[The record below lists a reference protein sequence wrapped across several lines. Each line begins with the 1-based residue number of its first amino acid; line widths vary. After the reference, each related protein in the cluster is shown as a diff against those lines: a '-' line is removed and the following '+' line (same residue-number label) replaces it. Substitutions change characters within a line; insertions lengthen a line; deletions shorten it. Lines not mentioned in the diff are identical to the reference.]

1 MPLSVVY
8 SVRPTPTPVST
19 PPVAMRLPLLLLLF
33 VMLSPLVTADESARR
48 FLNKP
53 DSWFASAEAKKVA
66 TIILSFQSDAG
77 GWPKNTDTISKAYD
91 GDRAKL
97 QPTFD
102 NKATVDELR
111 FMARMLNATQDETY
125 RKSFDHGLAYV
136 LSAQYPNGGWPQFFP
151 LRKGY
156 YDHITFNDD
165 AMARVLRLVR
175 EVATEQTYAFLD
187 AKTRAICQK
196 AFDLG
201 IACILKCQITVD
213 GKPTVWCAQ
222 HDEKSFAPA
231 KARSYELPSFS
242 GSESVGIVR
251 LLMSLEK
258 PTPEI
263 RSSIEGAIAWFEAHK
278 ITGLRFDTEKGKD
291 GKPNLVMIPDPKAPA
306 LWARF
311 YDLQTGTPFVCDRD
325 GIPKPKLADIG
336 YERRNGYSWFGEY
349 ARDLLS
355 KDYPAWKKA
364 TR

>member
-1 MPLSVVY
+1 M
-8 SVRPTPTPVST
+8 RPTLLLISLLT
-19 PPVAMRLPLLLLLF
+19 LGPLLA
-33 VMLSPLVTADESARR
+33 ADESARR
-48 FLNKP
+48 FLKKP

-66 TIILSFQSDAG
+66 AIILSFQSDAG

-91 GDRAKL
+91 GDRSKL

-111 FMARMLNATQDETY
+111 FMARMFNASQDETY
-125 RKSFDHGLAYV
+125 RRSFDRGLAYV

-165 AMARVLRLVR
+165 AMVRVLSLVR
-175 EVATEQTYAFLD
+175 EVATDKTYAFLD
-187 AKTRAICQK
+187 AKTRETCRK

-201 IACILKCQITVD
+201 IACILRCQIVVD

-222 HDEKSFAPA
+222 HDEHSLAPA

-242 GSESVGIVR
+242 GFESVGIVR

-258 PTPEI
+258 PTPEV
-263 RSSIEGAIAWFEAHK
+263 RASIEGAVAWLEAHK
-278 ITGLRFDTEKGKD
+278 VTGLRLDTEKDKD
-291 GKPNLVMIPDPKAPA
+291 GKTNLVMVPDPQAPA

-311 YDLQTGTPFVCDRD
+311 YDLKTGAPYVSDRD

-349 ARDLLS
+349 ARDLLA
-355 KDYPAWKKA
+355 KDYPAWKKKGL
-364 TR
+364 